1 MTTSDATERPDTP
14 REARDRARMRRR
26 FARRQ
31 WARRWGVWR
40 PLLALVLVVGV
51 AATGV
56 WLVGFSSV
64 LAVEEVAVEGTDHLT
79 EDEVRSAAAVPVG
92 DPLSRIDVAA
102 AASRVEALAPVASAR
117 VERDWPHGVR
127 VVVTERV
134 PVAVAWI
141 GGRPRGMDATGV
153 VFRDYRR
160 APRGLPRV
168 RVVGDVDRDA
178 LEQAATVL
186 SALPTELAE
195 AVRRVDVETVDH
207 VSLRLSGDRTVLW
220 GSGEFSEEK
229 AAVLAALLEAHPASR
244 YDVSAPGQ
252 PVVSD

>member
-1 MTTSDATERPDTP
+1 MPDQVEDLVGGRDARAE
-14 REARDRARMRRR
+14 ARMRRR

-40 PLLALVLVVGV
+40 PLLALVLVVAAVGGV
-51 AATGV
+51 V
-56 WLVGFSSV
+56 WLVGYSSV
-64 LAVEEVAVEGTDHLT
+64 LAVEDVTVEGTDHLT
-79 EDEVRSAAAVPVG
+79 VAAVRDAAAIPVG
-92 DPLSRIDVAA
+92 DPLVRVDTDAVAR
-102 AASRVEALAPVASAR
+102 RVESLAPVASAR

-134 PVAVAWI
+134 AVAVAEV
-141 GGRPRGMDATGV
+141 GGRTRGMDAEGV
-153 VFRDYRR
+153 VFREYVR

-168 RVVGDVDRDA
+168 RVVGDVDREA

-186 SALPTELAE
+186 SALPPELAE
-195 AVRRVDVETVDH
+195 VVQRVDVETVDH
-207 VSLRLSGDRTVLW
+207 VSLVLTGDRTVLW
-220 GSGEFSEEK
+220 GSGEFSEDK
-229 AAVLAALLEAHPASR
+229 AAVLAALLKAQKASR